1 MGPMEIRLSSSSK
14 KVQILEVLG
23 YGFVS
28 LVFIAVFMWI
38 FQFFMSPAL
47 LKTKENFSGKC
58 GQEPSKDTEL
68 TLNGSTS
75 LQRPYVTTEMYMG
88 DFEGDFDR
96 TMIGKYEGGMQ
107 ATKDAYN
114 LALRQYP
121 FDWTNAPPSS
131 KIFQEQ
137 NAIFLEKQNLIRNAE
152 TIPQPMMSETDLMGT
167 RVLPYQVQR
176 EGFTGNGPADKIL
189 KAYKPQCASAS
200 GANKFS
206 EDDTEDFI
214 FKYYDAEGLVPEIN
228 KRDDNVYE
236 VLSTYEKDGKVVYED
251 EVTAKQDNTWRPM
264 PGANDMEVTAQYSKE
279 LSAHAPLDP
288 TSSFQQNVG
297 KQRDSTQQLDRMFG
311 PGLQW
316 QQYG

>member
-1 MGPMEIRLSSSSK
+1 
-14 KVQILEVLG
+14 
-23 YGFVS
+23 
-28 LVFIAVFMWI
+28 
-38 FQFFMSPAL
+38 MSPAL
-47 LKTKENFSGKC
+47 LQTKENFSGKC
-58 GQEPSKDTEL
+58 GQEPSKDREL
-68 TLNGSTS
+68 ILNGAMG
-75 LQRPYVTTEMYMG
+75 LQRPYVTSETHMG

-96 TMIGKYEGGMQ
+96 TMIGKFEGGMQ

-137 NAIFLEKQNLIRNAE
+137 NALFLEKENLIRNAE
-152 TIPQPMMSETDLMGT
+152 TIPQGMMSETDLMGT
-167 RVLPYQVQR
+167 KVLPQQVQR
-176 EGFTGNGPADKIL
+176 EGFTGLGPADKIL
-189 KAYKPQCASAS
+189 KAYKPKCASDS

-228 KRDDNVYE
+228 KRDDNIYE
-236 VLSTYEKDGKVVYED
+236 ILGTYEKDAKVVYDD
-251 EVTAKQDNTWRPM
+251 EVTAKQDTWKPM
-264 PGANDMEVTAQYSKE
+264 SGVNEVNVTAQYSKE
-279 LSAHAPLDP
+279 LSAQSCLDP
-288 TSSFQQNVG
+288 ASSFQQNAG
-297 KQRDSTQQLDRMFG
+297 KQKDSKQQLDRMFG